1 MAAAAGDDVAEDLM
15 PTRAEA
21 LALLNEWN
29 ANPSLRK
36 HGLLVEAGVRGYAAD
51 DGLDAEAV
59 ERWGIAGLLHD
70 LDYERF
76 PDADTHGAV
85 AADEMVRRGYPDE
98 VVQAVRTHNDALGIP
113 RTSRLD
119 HLVYACDELAGFL
132 VAVALMRPSRRLADV
147 EPANV
152 RKRMKDRAFARA
164 VPREMLLAGAD
175 EIGLDFDEHV
185 ARMVR
190 YLSVVAPE
198 VGL

>member
-1 MAAAAGDDVAEDLM
+1 M

-21 LALLNEWN
+21 VALLHEWN

-36 HGLLVEAGVRGYAAD
+36 HGLLVEAGVRGYATD
-51 DGLDAEAV
+51 DGLDSGTV
-59 ERWGIAGLLHD
+59 EQWGIAGLLHD

-76 PDADTHGAV
+76 PDAAAHGAV
-85 AADEMVRRGYPDE
+85 AADEMTRLGYPEE
-98 VVQAVRTHNDALGIP
+98 VIHAVRTHNDALGIP

-119 HLVYACDELAGFL
+119 HVVYACDEMAGFL

-164 VPREMLLAGAD
+164 VPREMLLAGAT

>member
-1 MAAAAGDDVAEDLM
+1 M

-21 LALLNEWN
+21 LALLHEWN

-36 HGLLVEAGVRGYAAD
+36 HGLLVEAGVRGYAID
-51 DGLDAEAV
+51 DGLDAETV

-76 PDADTHGAV
+76 PDAATHGAV
-85 AADEMVRRGYPDE
+85 AAEEMTRRSYPDE

-113 RTSRLD
+113 RESRLD

-147 EPANV
+147 EPIHV
-152 RKRMKDRAFARA
+152 RKRMKDKAFARA
-164 VPREMLLAGAD
+164 VPREMLLAGAA
-175 EIGLDFDEHV
+175 ELRIEFDDHV
-185 ARMVR
+185 TRMVR
-190 YLSVVAPE
+190 YLAEVASE

>member
-1 MAAAAGDDVAEDLM
+1 VTG

-21 LALLNEWN
+21 LALLHEWN
-29 ANPSLRK
+29 ESPSLRK

-51 DGLDAEAV
+51 EGHEPATV

-70 LDYERF
+70 LDYERH
-76 PDADTHGAV
+76 PDPAAHGAIG
-85 AADEMVRRGYPDE
+85 ADELMRRGYPDD
-98 VVQAVRTHNDALGIP
+98 VVHAVRAHNDALGVP

-147 EPANV
+147 EPRNV
-152 RKRMKDRAFARA
+152 RKRMKDKAFARA

-175 EIGLDFDEHV
+175 ELGIDFDAHV
-185 ARMVR
+185 ANMVR

>member
-1 MAAAAGDDVAEDLM
+1 M
-15 PTRAEA
+15 PTRGDA
-21 LALLNEWN
+21 LALLHAWN

-36 HGLLVEAGVRGYAAD
+36 HGVLVEAGVRGYATD
-51 DGLDAEAV
+51 DGLDPEAV

-76 PDADTHGAV
+76 PDPATHGAV
-85 AADEMVRRGYPDE
+85 AADELARLGYPDD
-98 VVQAVRTHNDALGIP
+98 VVQAVRSHNDVLGIP

-119 HLVYACDELAGFL
+119 HVVYACDELAGFV

-152 RKRMKDRAFARA
+152 RKRMKDKAFARA
-164 VPREMLLAGAD
+164 VPREMLLAGAA
-175 EIGLDFDEHV
+175 EVGLDFDEHV
-185 ARMVR
+185 ANMVR
-190 YLSVVAPE
+190 YLTLIAPE

>member
-1 MAAAAGDDVAEDLM
+1 MT
-15 PTRAEA
+15 TRDEA
-21 LALLNEWN
+21 LALLHEWN

-51 DGLDAEAV
+51 DGLDAGTV

-76 PDADTHGAV
+76 PDAATHGAV
-85 AADEMVRRGYPDE
+85 AADAMAVLDYPGD
-98 VVQAVRTHNDALGIP
+98 VIQAVRTHNDALGIP

-152 RKRMKDRAFARA
+152 RKRMKDKAFARA

>member
-1 MAAAAGDDVAEDLM
+1 M
-15 PTRAEA
+15 PNREEA
-21 LALLNEWN
+21 YALLCEWN

-36 HGLLVEAGVRGYAAD
+36 HGLLVEAGVRGYASD
-51 DGLDAEAV
+51 DGLDAATV

-76 PDADTHGAV
+76 PDPATHGAIG
-85 AADEMVRRGYPDE
+85 ADEMARRGYPDE
-98 VVQAVRTHNDALGIP
+98 VVDAVRRHNDALGIP

-132 VAVALMRPSRRLADV
+132 VAVALMRPSKRLADV
-147 EPANV
+147 EPASV
-152 RKRMKDRAFARA
+152 RKRMKDKAFARA

-175 EIGLDFDEHV
+175 ELGLDLDEHV
-185 ARMVR
+185 ANMVR
-190 YLSVVAPE
+190 HLTSIGPE